1 MLTWIFVFIAALVVL
16 LVSSKFFTGA
26 AEKIGVSL
34 GFSPFVIGVFII
46 GIGTSLPELISG
58 FLAVNS
64 GTSQIVAGNILGAN
78 ISNIFLI
85 SGIAALLAK
94 KRIDLGSQYI
104 MIDLHFM
111 LGGAFL
117 LVLVMYDGTI
127 VLPEGLFLLG
137 AFITYTIYILKSGGK
152 AEVLAEEVAKP
163 KNNGIGKQVLILLG
177 CGAGIY
183 FGADYTVL
191 SIEKMAGIAG
201 IPPSIISL
209 TALSLGTTLPE
220 LSVNISAIRQG
231 KAEMA
236 IGNVLGSC
244 VFNSLAIPGLVGLSG
259 TINVPTDLL
268 YFSLPVLVIA
278 SLFFYLLTLD
288 KKISPYEGILFIIF
302 YAFFLYKVASGVV

>member
-1 MLTWIFVFIAALVVL
+1 MLTWIGVFVGSLAVL
-16 LVSSKFFTGA
+16 LLSSKFFTNA
-26 AEKIGVSL
+26 AEKIGISL

-58 FLAVNS
+58 FLAVNN

-85 SGIAALLAK
+85 SGLAALLAK

-104 MIDLHFM
+104 LIDLHFM

-117 LVLVMYDGTI
+117 LALVMYDGSI
-127 VLPEGLFLLG
+127 ALPEGLFLLA

-152 AEVLAEEVAKP
+152 ADAVAEEVKTH
-163 KNNGIGKQVLILLG
+163 KGNGIGMQVLILLA

-191 SIEKMAGIAG
+191 SIENLAQIAG

-236 IGNVLGSC
+236 VGNVLGSC
-244 VFNSLAIPGLVGLSG
+244 VFNSLAIPGLVGFAG

-268 YFSLPVLVIA
+268 HFSLPVLLVA

-288 KKISPYEGILFIIF
+288 KKISPYEGLLFVIF
-302 YAFFLYKVASGVV
+302 YGFFLYKVASGVV

>member
-1 MLTWIFVFIAALVVL
+1 MLTWFLVFIAALAVL

-26 AEKIGVSL
+26 AEKIGLQL

-58 FLAVNS
+58 FIAVS
-64 GTSQIVAGNILGAN
+64 KGASEIVAGNVLGAN

-85 SGIAALLAK
+85 SGIAAVLAK

-111 LGGAFL
+111 LGSAFL
-117 LVLVMYDGTI
+117 LGLMMLDGKIDTG
-127 VLPEGLFLLG
+127 EGVFLLA
-137 AFITYTIYILKSGGK
+137 AFATYTLYILRSGNK
-152 AEVLAEEVAKP
+152 AQVIVDGVEKP
-163 KNNGIGKQVLILLG
+163 KNKGMAKHILVLLA
-177 CGAGIY
+177 CGVGIY
-183 FGADYTVL
+183 FGADYTVMA
-191 SIEKMAGIAG
+191 IENIATIMAV
-201 IPPSIISL
+201 PPSVISL

-244 VFNSLAIPGLVGLSG
+244 VFNALAIPGAASLMGGIAVPQSLLV
-259 TINVPTDLL
+259 
-268 YFSLPVLVIA
+268 FSLPVMVIA

-288 KKISPYEGILFIIF
+288 KKISPYEGLLFIVF
-302 YAFFLYKVASGVV
+302 YGFFLYKVGSSVI

>member
-1 MLTWIFVFIAALVVL
+1 MLTWIGIFVVSLVVL
-16 LVSSKFFTGA
+16 LAASRYFTVS
-26 AEKIGVSL
+26 AEKIGL
-34 GFSPFVIGVFII
+34 YFGLSPFVIGVFII

-58 FLAVNS
+58 FLAVRK
-64 GTSQIVAGNILGAN
+64 GTSGIVAGNILGAN

-85 SGIAALLAK
+85 SGLAALLAK

-111 LGGAFL
+111 LGGAFML
-117 LVLVMYDGTI
+117 ALVMYDGVI
-127 VLPEGLFLLG
+127 AFPEGIFLLA
-137 AFITYTIYILKSGGK
+137 AFIVYTVYIISSGNK
-152 AEVLAEEVAKP
+152 AEVILEDVKEP
-163 KNNGIGKQVLILLG
+163 KKGISKHVLILLG
-177 CGAGIY
+177 SAVGIY

-191 SIEKMAGIAG
+191 SIEKMAGIAQ

-220 LSVNISAIRQG
+220 LSVNITAIRQG

-244 VFNSLAIPGLVGLSG
+244 VFNSLAIPGLVGLAG
-259 TINVPTDLL
+259 DIQVTPDLIG
-268 YFSLPVLVIA
+268 FSLPVLLIA
-278 SLFFYLLTLD
+278 SVFFYLLTLD

-302 YAFFLYKVASGVV
+302 YGFFLFKIATALV